1 MPFLAEV
8 TLEYGDVETKGVTRE
23 EIIRAARE
31 KPRDTRDWYLT
42 LRRADDPNEEFMD
55 ATMEDDSTFGVRVF
69 EDGKKY
75 RTGAA
80 IREELLEPLFLS
92 FYEHDRSWKTLC
104 AWEEVAEKPKFSLMD
119 LFKR

>member
-23 EIIRAARE
+23 EIVRAARD

-42 LRRADDPNEEFMD
+42 LRRGDDDNEEFMD
-55 ATMEDDSTFGVRVF
+55 ATMEDDSRFGVRVF

-75 RTGAA
+75 RSAA
-80 IREELLEPLFLS
+80 SIHEELLEPLFLS
-92 FYEHDRSWKTLC
+92 FYEHDRAWKTLC
-104 AWEEVAEKPKFSLMD
+104 AWEEMPGKRKFSLRG

>member
-23 EIIRAARE
+23 EIVRAARD

-42 LRRADDPNEEFMD
+42 LRRGDDDNEEYMD

-75 RTGAA
+75 RTATA
-80 IREELLEPLFLS
+80 IGEELLEALFLS
-92 FYEHDRSWKTLC
+92 FYEHDRTWKTAC
-104 AWEEVAEKPKFSLMD
+104 AWEEEPEKRGFSLKS
-119 LFKR
+119 LFSK

>member
-1 MPFLAEV
+1 MAFLAEV

-23 EIIRAARE
+23 EITRAARE

-42 LRRADDPNEEFMD
+42 LRRGNDEEFMD
-55 ATMEDDSTFGVRVF
+55 ATMQDDSTFGVRVF

-75 RTGAA
+75 QTGAA

-92 FYEHDRSWKTLC
+92 FYEHDRAWKTLC
-104 AWEEVAEKPKFSLMD
+104 VWEEIPEKSKFSLKD